1 MKTHS
6 FAWRRVGFHKPAF
19 LRMHQNEIEKEN
31 GFYEKIIWNSKRNR

>member
-6 FAWRRVGFHKPAF
+6 FCMAH
-19 LRMHQNEIEKEN
+19 EIEKEN